1 LQPVNYRRA
10 VWLRLVAVPLA
21 AVRHRLHV
29 LAEPTRVPIRAPFE
43 FPQGEVVKSSIQRNI
58 GPFALMLTGLGSI
71 IGSGWLFGA
80 WKAAKI
86 AGPAALCAW
95 VIGAVVI
102 LAIALT
108 YAELGAMFPES
119 GGMVRYARY
128 SHGALVG
135 FISAWANWI
144 AIVSVIPIEAEAS
157 IQYMSTWPYDWAH
170 NLFVNGSLTP
180 PGLLLSALLVIVYFM
195 LNYWGVKLFARANTT
210 ITVFKFIIPGLTI
223 LGLIASGFHSENF
236 GTSTSFAPYGWSA
249 VFTAVATSGIVF
261 SFNGFQSP
269 VNLAGEARNPSKSVP
284 FAVIGSI
291 LLALVIYVLLQVAY
305 IGAVNPADVAKG
317 WSHFNFASPFAEL
330 ALALN
335 LNWLAILLYVDA
347 FVSPS
352 GTGTT
357 YMATTTR
364 MIYAMERNNT
374 LPKMFG
380 NVHPFYGVPRNAM
393 WFNLIVSFIFMFFFR
408 GWSSLAAV
416 ISVATVISYLTGPV
430 SLMALRRTAKD
441 VERPLKLPLMNFIAP
456 FAFVCASLVL
466 YWAKWPL
473 TGEIILL
480 MVVALPVYFY
490 YQAKAGF
497 GGWGADLKAAWW
509 LVAYLPT
516 MALLS
521 VIGSKQ
527 FGGLNIL
534 PYGWD
539 MLVVAVVALGFYFW
553 GVNTGYRTGYLN
565 EREPEEDILQG
576 VGV

>member
-1 LQPVNYRRA
+1 MT
-10 VWLRLVAVPLA
+10 
-21 AVRHRLHV
+21 
-29 LAEPTRVPIRAPFE
+29 E
-43 FPQGEVVKSSIQRNI
+43 KSIQRSI
-58 GPFALMLTGLGSI
+58 GPLALMLTGLGSI

-80 WKAAKI
+80 WKASQI
-86 AGPAALCAW
+86 AGPAAICAW
-95 VIGAVVI
+95 IIGAVVI

-108 YAELGAMFPES
+108 YAELGATFPES

-157 IQYMSTWPYDWAH
+157 IQYMSTWPYQWAH
-170 NLFVNGSLTP
+170 ELFVGHTLTTS
-180 PGLLLSALLVIVYFM
+180 GLLLSALLVIVYFL
-195 LNYWGVKLFARANTT
+195 LNYWGVKLFARANSIIT
-210 ITVFKFIIPGLTI
+210 IFKFLIPGLTI
-223 LGLIASGFHSENF
+223 AGLVFSGFHTENF
-236 GTSTSFAPYGWSA
+236 GTTSSFAPFGWSA
-249 VFTAVATSGIVF
+249 VLTAVATSGIVF

-269 VNLAGEARNPSKSVP
+269 VNLAGEARHPSTSIP

-291 LLALVIYVLLQVAY
+291 LIALVIYVLLQVAY
-305 IGAVNPADVAKG
+305 IGAVNPADVTKG
-317 WSHFNFASPFAEL
+317 WQHFNFASPFAEL
-330 ALALN
+330 AIALN
-335 LNWLAILLYVDA
+335 LNWLAILLYIDA

-374 LPKMFG
+374 MPRIFG
-380 NVHPFYGVPRNAM
+380 NVHPFYGVPRQAM
-393 WFNLIVSFIFMFFFR
+393 WFNLMVSFIFLFFFR
-408 GWSSLAAV
+408 GWGTLAAV

-430 SLMALRRTAKD
+430 SLMALRRAAPD
-441 VERPLKLPLMNFIAP
+441 LDRPVSIPLMGLVAP

-490 YQAKAGF
+490 FQGKTGF
-497 GGWGADLKAAWW
+497 AGWGKDLKAAWW
-509 LVAYLPT
+509 LIAYLPS
-516 MALLS
+516 MAVLS
-521 VIGSKQ
+521 LIGSHE
-527 FGGLNIL
+527 FGGNGIL

-539 MLVVAVVALGFYFW
+539 MAAVAVLALIFYYW
-553 GVNTGYRTGYLN
+553 GVHTGYRTTYLD
-565 EREPEEDILQG
+565 ERESRDDILHEIG
-576 VGV
+576 A

>member
-1 LQPVNYRRA
+1 M
-10 VWLRLVAVPLA
+10 
-21 AVRHRLHV
+21 
-29 LAEPTRVPIRAPFE
+29 
-43 FPQGEVVKSSIQRNI
+43 KSSIQRNI
-58 GPFALMLTGLGSI
+58 GPVELLLTGLGSI

-80 WKAAKI
+80 WQAARI
-86 AGPAALCAW
+86 AGPAAIAAW

-135 FISAWANWI
+135 FVSAWANWI

-157 IQYMSTWPYDWAH
+157 IQYMSTWPYEWAH
-170 NLFVNGSLTP
+170 SLFVNGSLTP
-180 PGLLLSALLVIVYFM
+180 MGLVLSALLVIVYFM
-195 LNYWGVKLFARANTT
+195 LNYWGVKVIARANSA
-210 ITVFKFIIPGLTI
+210 ITVFKFLIPGATI
-223 LGLIASGFHSENF
+223 AGLMFAGFHKENF
-236 GTSTSFAPYGWSA
+236 GTTTSFAPYGWSA
-249 VFTAVATSGIVF
+249 VLTAVATSGIVF

-269 VNLAGEARNPSKSVP
+269 VNLAGEARHPARSVP

-305 IGAVNPADVAKG
+305 IGAVSPGDVLQG
-317 WSHFNFASPFAEL
+317 WHHFNFASPFAEL

-364 MIYAMERNNT
+364 MIYAMQRNNT
-374 LPKMFG
+374 MPKIFG
-380 NVHPFYGVPRNAM
+380 IVHPFYGVPRPAM
-393 WFNLIVSFIFMFFFR
+393 WFNLGVAFIFMFFFR

-430 SLMALRRTAKD
+430 SLMALRRSARD
-441 VERPLKLPLMNFIAP
+441 LDRPLMIPGMGVIAP

-490 YQAKAGF
+490 FQGKTGF
-497 GGWGADLKAAWW
+497 DGWGRDLRAAWW
-509 LVAYLPT
+509 LIAYLPS
-516 MALLS
+516 MAMMSL
-521 VIGSKQ
+521 IGSHE
-527 FGGLNIL
+527 FGGHGYL

-539 MLVVAVVALGFYFW
+539 MVAVALLALVFYHW
-553 GVNTGYRTGYLN
+553 GVSTGYRSEYLD
-565 EREPEEDILQG
+565 ERESRADILQE
-576 VGV
+576 VGA

>member
-1 LQPVNYRRA
+1 M
-10 VWLRLVAVPLA
+10 
-21 AVRHRLHV
+21 
-29 LAEPTRVPIRAPFE
+29 
-43 FPQGEVVKSSIQRNI
+43 KSSIQRNI

-86 AGPAALCAW
+86 AGPAAICAW
-95 VIGAVVI
+95 IIGAVVI

-157 IQYMSTWPYDWAH
+157 IQYMSTWPYQWAH
-170 NLFVNGSLTP
+170 DLFVNGSLTP
-180 PGLLLSALLVIVYFM
+180 MGIFLSALLVIVYFM
-195 LNYWGVKLFARANTT
+195 LNYWGVKVFARANTA
-210 ITVFKFIIPGLTI
+210 ITVFKFVIPGLTI
-223 LGLIASGFHSENF
+223 LGLLLSSFHPANF
-236 GTSTSFAPYGWSA
+236 GSVAAGTFAPNGWSA

-269 VNLAGEARNPSKSVP
+269 VNLAGEARNPSRSVP

-291 LLALVIYVLLQVAY
+291 LLALVIYVLLQIAY

-317 WSHFNFASPFAEL
+317 WSHFSFASPFAEL
-330 ALALN
+330 AIALN

-393 WFNLIVSFIFMFFFR
+393 WFNLLVSFIFLFFFR

-416 ISVATVISYLTGPV
+416 ISVATVISYLTGPI
-430 SLMALRRTAKD
+430 SLMALRRAATD
-441 VERPLKLPLMNFIAP
+441 IERPLRLPLMNVIAP

-490 YQAKAGF
+490 YQGKAGWS
-497 GGWGADLKAAWW
+497 GWGRDLKAAWW
-509 LVAYLPT
+509 LVAYLPS
-516 MALLS
+516 MAVFSL
-521 VIGSKQ
+521 IGSKQ
-527 FGGLNIL
+527 FGGLGVL

-539 MLVVAVVALGFYFW
+539 MLAIAVFALVFYHW
-553 GVNTGYRTGYLN
+553 GVRSGYRSNYLD
-565 EREPEEDILQG
+565 ERESEEDLREG
-576 VGV
+576 VGA

>member
-1 LQPVNYRRA
+1 
-10 VWLRLVAVPLA
+10 
-21 AVRHRLHV
+21 
-29 LAEPTRVPIRAPFE
+29 
-43 FPQGEVVKSSIQRNI
+43 
-58 GPFALMLTGLGSI
+58 MLTGLGSI

-80 WKAAKI
+80 WKAATI
-86 AGPAALCAW
+86 AGPAAICAW
-95 VIGAVVI
+95 IIGAVVI

-157 IQYMSTWPYDWAH
+157 IQYMSTWPYEWAH
-170 NLFVNGSLTP
+170 ALFVNGSLSST
-180 PGLLLSALLVIVYFM
+180 GVFLSALLVIVYFL
-195 LNYWGVKLFARANTT
+195 LNYWGAKVFARANTV
-210 ITVFKFIIPGLTI
+210 ITVFKFLVPALTVIGLF
-223 LGLIASGFHSENF
+223 ASGFHAENVS
-236 GTSTSFAPYGWSA
+236 STGGFAPYGWSA

-269 VNLAGEARNPSKSVP
+269 VNLAGEARNPSRSVP

-291 LLALVIYVLLQVAY
+291 VIALVIYVLLQVAF
-305 IGAVNPADVAKG
+305 IGAVNPSDAAKG
-317 WSHFNFASPFAEL
+317 WHHLTFASPFAEL

-335 LNWLAILLYVDA
+335 LNWLALMLYVDA

-352 GTGTT
+352 GTGST

-380 NVHPFYGVPRNAM
+380 SVHPLYGVSRNAM
-393 WFNLIVSFIFMFFFR
+393 WFNLLVSFVFLFFFR

-416 ISVATVISYLTGPV
+416 ISVATVISYLTGPI
-430 SLMALRRTAKD
+430 SLMSLRRAGPD
-441 VERPLKLPLMNFIAP
+441 LVRPLKLPLMRVVAP

-480 MVVALPVYFY
+480 MIVALPVYFY
-490 YQAKAGF
+490 YQGKAGW
-497 GGWGADLKAAWW
+497 GGFHRDLKGAWW

-516 MALLS
+516 MALFSL
-521 VIGSKQ
+521 IGSKQ
-527 FGGLNIL
+527 FGGRGLI

-539 MLVVAVVALGFYFW
+539 MLAVAIAALVFYFW
-553 GVNTGYRTGYLN
+553 GVASGYRTPYLD
-565 EREPEEDILQG
+565 EREAEGEGHEDDVSVLAQP
-576 VGV
+576 

>member
-1 LQPVNYRRA
+1 
-10 VWLRLVAVPLA
+10 
-21 AVRHRLHV
+21 
-29 LAEPTRVPIRAPFE
+29 
-43 FPQGEVVKSSIQRNI
+43 VKSSIQRNI

-86 AGPAALCAW
+86 AGPAAIFAW

-108 YAELGAMFPES
+108 YAELGATFPES

-157 IQYMSTWPYDWAH
+157 IQYMSTWPYAWAH
-170 NLFVNGSLTP
+170 ALFVNESLTAT
-180 PGLLLSALLVIVYFM
+180 GLWLSAVLVMIYFM
-195 LNYWGVKLFARANTT
+195 LNYWGVKVFARANTA
-210 ITVFKFIIPGLTI
+210 ITVFKFVIPGATI
-223 LGLIASGFHSENF
+223 LGLLLTGFHPQNF
-236 GTSTSFAPYGWSA
+236 GTGTTSDFAPYGWPA
-249 VFTAVATSGIVF
+249 VLTAVATSGIVF

-269 VNLAGEARNPSKSVP
+269 INLAGEARNPSKSVP

-305 IGAVNPADVAKG
+305 IGAVSPSDVMKG

-374 LPKMFG
+374 MPKMFG
-380 NVHPFYGVPRNAM
+380 NVHPFYGVPRQAM
-393 WFNLIVSFIFMFFFR
+393 WFNLLVSFLFLLFFR

-416 ISVATVISYLTGPV
+416 ISVATVI
-430 SLMALRRTAKD
+430 
-441 VERPLKLPLMNFIAP
+441 I
-456 FAFVCASLVL
+456 
-466 YWAKWPL
+466 
-473 TGEIILL
+473 
-480 MVVALPVYFY
+480 
-490 YQAKAGF
+490 
-497 GGWGADLKAAWW
+497 
-509 LVAYLPT
+509 
-516 MALLS
+516 
-521 VIGSKQ
+521 
-527 FGGLNIL
+527 
-534 PYGWD
+534 
-539 MLVVAVVALGFYFW
+539 
-553 GVNTGYRTGYLN
+553 
-565 EREPEEDILQG
+565 
-576 VGV
+576 

>member
-1 LQPVNYRRA
+1 M
-10 VWLRLVAVPLA
+10 
-21 AVRHRLHV
+21 
-29 LAEPTRVPIRAPFE
+29 
-43 FPQGEVVKSSIQRNI
+43 KSSIQRNI
-58 GPFALMLTGLGSI
+58 GPVALLLTGLGSI

-86 AGPAALCAW
+86 AGPAAIVAW
-95 VIGAVVI
+95 MIGAVVI

-128 SHGALVG
+128 SHGSLVG
-135 FISAWANWI
+135 FVSGWANWI

-157 IQYMSTWPYDWAH
+157 IQYMSTWPYSWAH
-170 NLFVNGSLTP
+170 GLYSNGSLTP
-180 PGLLLSALLVIVYFM
+180 PALGLAALLVIGYFM
-195 LNYWGVKLFARANTT
+195 LNYWGVKLFARANSLITT
-210 ITVFKFIIPGLTI
+210 FKFIIPGLTI
-223 LGLIASGFHSENF
+223 LGLMLTGFHHENF
-236 GTSTSFAPYGWSA
+236 GTVSSFAPYGWSA

-269 VNLAGEARNPSKSVP
+269 INLAGEARNPSKSVP

-291 LLALVIYVLLQVAY
+291 LLALVIYVALQVAY
-305 IGAVNPADVAKG
+305 IGAVNPADVAQG
-317 WSHFNFASPFAEL
+317 WSKFNFASPFAEL

-335 LNWLAILLYVDA
+335 LNWLAFLLYVDA

-357 YMATTTR
+357 YMATTSR

-374 LPKMFG
+374 LPKIFG
-380 NVHPFYGVPRNAM
+380 DVHPLFGVPRKAM
-393 WFNLIVSFIFMFFFR
+393 WFNLLVAFIFMFFFR

-416 ISVATVISYLTGPV
+416 ISVATVISYLTGPI
-430 SLMALRRTAKD
+430 SLMSLRRSALD
-441 VERPLKLPLMNFIAP
+441 LERPLHIAGMPLIAP

-490 YQAKAGF
+490 YTAKH
-497 GGWGADLKAAWW
+497 GWIGWHRDLKAAWW
-509 LVAYLPT
+509 LIAYLPV
-516 MALLS
+516 MALISLC
-521 VIGSKQ
+521 GSKQ
-527 FGGLNIL
+527 FGGRGLL

-539 MLVVAVVALGFYFW
+539 MLFVAVVSLAFYYW
-553 GVNTGYRTGYLN
+553 GVHAGYRTAYLD
-565 EREPEEDILQG
+565 ERQRHDDSEDLPADK
-576 VGV
+576 VAASPAFN

>member
-1 LQPVNYRRA
+1 M
-10 VWLRLVAVPLA
+10 
-21 AVRHRLHV
+21 
-29 LAEPTRVPIRAPFE
+29 
-43 FPQGEVVKSSIQRNI
+43 KSSIQRNI

-86 AGPAALCAW
+86 AGPAAICAW
-95 VIGAVVI
+95 IIGAVVI

-157 IQYMSTWPYDWAH
+157 IQYMSTWPYEWAH
-170 NLFVNGSLTP
+170 ALFVRGELTTT
-180 PGLLLSALLVIVYFM
+180 GLLLSALLVIIYFM

-210 ITVFKFIIPGLTI
+210 ITVFKFLIPGLTI
-223 LGLIASGFHSENF
+223 LGLLVSGFHSDNF
-236 GTSTSFAPYGWSA
+236 EAAGSFAPYGWSA

-269 VNLAGEARNPSKSVP
+269 INLAGEARNPSKSVP
-284 FAVIGSI
+284 FAVLGSI
-291 LLALVIYVLLQVAY
+291 LLALVIYVLLQIAY

-317 WSHFNFASPFAEL
+317 WGHFNFASPFAEL

-335 LNWLAILLYVDA
+335 LNWLAFMLYVDA

-374 LPKMFG
+374 MPKLFG
-380 NVHPFYGVPRNAM
+380 SVHPLYGVPRNAM
-393 WFNLIVSFIFMFFFR
+393 WFNLLVSFLFLFFFR

-416 ISVATVISYLTGPV
+416 ISVATVISYLTGPI
-430 SLMALRRTAKD
+430 SLMALRRFATDIA
-441 VERPLKLPLMNFIAP
+441 RPLHLPLMGIVAP

-490 YQAKAGF
+490 YQGKSGW
-497 GGWGADLKAAWW
+497 GGWGRDLKAAGW
-509 LVAYLPT
+509 LIGYLPI

-521 VIGSKQ
+521 LIGSKQ
-527 FGGLNIL
+527 FGGAGLL

-539 MLVVAVVALGFYFW
+539 MLTVAVVSLVFYFW
-553 GVNTGYRTGYLN
+553 GVRSGYRTHYLD
-565 EREPEEDILQG
+565 EREPEEDILEG